1 MGFNGISWATVT
13 YDWKWYQV
21 KPAYKSII
29 DGIMSII
36 TIDDVKYD
44 DFESGESIGED
55 DDFTSKIGGKIG
67 ILLGYLVG
75 LGVLKASDFHGHL
88 KWMLEVGDFWGF
100 HHRQRWG
107 VAAIAA

>member
-1 MGFNGISWATVT
+1 
-13 YDWKWYQV
+13 
-21 KPAYKSII
+21 
-29 DGIMSII
+29 MSII

-44 DFESGESIGED
+44 DFELGESIGED

>member
-1 MGFNGISWATVT
+1 
-13 YDWKWYQV
+13 
-21 KPAYKSII
+21 
-29 DGIMSII
+29 MSII

-75 LGVLKASDFHGHL
+75 LDVLKASDFHSHL
-88 KWMLEVGDFWGF
+88 KWMLKVIG
-100 HHRQRWG
+100 
-107 VAAIAA
+107 